1 MDIDFSALGQKV
13 VFLFT
18 NLPDFAIYIYEFN
31 WNPVL
36 FAYRWYEWLKGGV
49 GVVVVV

>member
-18 NLPDFAIYIYEFN
+18 NLPDFAIYICEFLIETQFFL
-31 WNPVL
+31 PIDDMSD
-36 FAYRWYEWLKGGV
+36 
-49 GVVVVV
+49 

>member
-18 NLPDFAIYIYEFN
+18 NLPDFAIYIYEFLIETQFFL
-31 WNPVL
+31 PIDDMSD
-36 FAYRWYEWLKGGV
+36 
-49 GVVVVV
+49 